1 MLSKTNSGEKTLV
14 LTQTAL
20 IVDLELSDTE
30 YLELLSQGRNP
41 VREQQ
46 YVHELIGYGFSVD
59 QAKRVAPLFDK
70 EECAIAEKILVHQ
83 TLKQIWQQLTLP

>member
-1 MLSKTNSGEKTLV
+1 M
-14 LTQTAL
+14 LTQQAL

-46 YVHELIGYGFSVD
+46 YVHELVGYGFSPD
-59 QAKRVAPLFDK
+59 HAKQVAPLFDK
-70 EECAIAEKILVHQ
+70 KECAIAEKILVNRA
-83 TLKQIWQQLTLP
+83 LKQIWQQLTCNQDNAT